1 MGLKYAYGYVVPPT
15 PTVEVLE
22 TGGEFQIFGIPQPPS
37 IIYTITVKNNSTLP
51 TPRAPGDVLITFPV
65 EVQYQSYTSTKG
77 TFDGAIWSSLGN
89 MVGQEEQT
97 LVVTTFVDPPTTESP
112 LITVSLSGLFGYS
125 IEVEN
130 QLTPANEDQIGL
142 YLFAENACGYSL
154 GSEKVSVNFLQSNS
168 ISVNIP
174 PTAVTDATGFLY
186 IHLAIGATVDTATRI
201 YRWQVYDAAGAERVL
216 ENVILYKDDHLDAG
230 ASVALP
236 SDLPTGTDRLS
247 GQTRLV
253 VGGVPTSGFYIY
265 NPTST
270 ATPDGVNFIADA
282 TGVVWELTGNP
293 TLGVITDIRVEGGCA
308 QPVEV
313 VNPDLVRKHVYEPG
327 IDFPTRQ
334 AVLGRYYF
342 EPELQTI
349 PRGSP
354 LDLVAYVNGWEEFP
368 VPRTDLLA
376 GSIVVIF
383 RGYVNTLDGTL
394 DKTDDTTPSGLM
406 DEVDLEIL
414 YHPSKTPLTVPKDLP
429 LGFAALYEIG
439 LSTSYQVLLANGTP
453 RSLYGTLISFN
464 MFVAQRAGERA
475 GWAELTG
482 DIVLKAGG
490 LLRCV
495 PEVGGILKK
504 SGHAVIQKFT
514 RPIKDA
520 ELVIG
525 FLINT
530 VNNRVTLTGD
540 GAYFI
545 RLDGVEIPPLEAI
558 RAIVGL
564 QEGHSYVNWSIPI
577 TITNQGVTVTVEHPY
592 NSVTDKS
599 FVRPNYP
606 DIIAGEECS
615 FVPTAFRYYL
625 FNRATLVTY
634 RSIAAISVEL
644 SETQTFSIT
653 DFSLLEE
660 VGAEEPVN
668 NFGLFT
674 PPQPYD
680 LELVS
685 GDIPVGSWLV
695 GCAYYYS
702 GSEVTSISHD
712 PLDGCIPESGM
723 TWLEMIDRVKL
734 LYGLRTLTQLKDSDP
749 NERFP
754 YTEGKIVWGDGRWDW
769 VVWDPEDTSY
779 PDDISIIAPDDR
791 RVEDPPDSG
800 IFTYPL
806 PGRFQV
812 INKNGT
818 GAWLPSTTATVL
830 KNYASTLFT
839 DLDTRWVILENGKKV
854 ALTWRSDSVKNPS
867 NTTIVPLNLL
877 TAGGDR
883 LGPGAW
889 EPLVKDNIGIM
900 IAMAAALGD

>member
-1 MGLKYAYGYVVPPT
+1 MGLKYAYGYVVPPE
-15 PTVEVLE
+15 PVVEVLE
-22 TGGEFQIFGIPQPPS
+22 TGGEFQVFGIPQPPS
-37 IIYTITVKNNSTLP
+37 IIYTITVKNNSTSP
-51 TPRAPGDVLITFPV
+51 TLRSPGDVLITFPV
-65 EVQYQSYTSTKG
+65 EVQYQSFTATKG
-77 TFDGAIWSSLGN
+77 TFDGSVWSGLGT
-89 MVGQEEQT
+89 MTGQEEHT

-130 QLTPANEDQIGL
+130 QLTPADEDEIGL
-142 YLFAENACGYSL
+142 YLFAENACGYTV
-154 GSEKVSVNFLQSNS
+154 GSERVSVNFLQSNS
-168 ISVNIP
+168 ISVEVPESAI
-174 PTAVTDATGFLY
+174 TDATGFLF
-186 IHLAIGATVDTATRI
+186 IHLAIGETVDTATRI
-201 YRWQVYDAAGAERVL
+201 YRWQVYDDFGAERFLEPVL
-216 ENVILYKDDHLDAG
+216 LYKDEHLDAG
-230 ASVALP
+230 ASIALP
-236 SDLPTGTDRLS
+236 SDLPTGADRLS

-253 VGGVPTSGFYIY
+253 VGGVPSSGFYIY
-265 NPTST
+265 NPLSS
-270 ATPDGVNFIADA
+270 ATPDGVNFIADS
-282 TGVVWELTGNP
+282 TGGVWELTGNP
-293 TLGVITDIRVEGGCA
+293 TLGVITDIAADGGCA

-334 AVLGRYYF
+334 AILGKYYF
-342 EPELQTI
+342 EPELQPI

-383 RGYVNTLDGTL
+383 RGYVNLTDGTL
-394 DKTDDTTPSGLM
+394 DKEDDTTPSGLM
-406 DEVDLEIL
+406 DEVDLEVL
-414 YHPSKTPLTVPKDLP
+414 YHPSKTPLTIPKDLE

-439 LSTSYQVLLANGTP
+439 LSTSYQVLLANGSP

-490 LLRCV
+490 MLRCV
-495 PEVGGILKK
+495 PEIGGVLKK

-514 RPIKDA
+514 RPIKAA

-525 FLINT
+525 FLNNT
-530 VNNRVTLTGD
+530 VDNKVTITGD

-545 RLDGVEIPPLEAI
+545 RLNGVEIPPLEAI
-558 RAIVGL
+558 RAIVSL
-564 QEGHSYVNWSIPI
+564 EEGHSYINWSIPI
-577 TITNQGVTVTVEHPY
+577 TINNQGLTVTVEHPY
-592 NSVTDKS
+592 SGVTEKS

-606 DIIAGEECS
+606 DIIAGEECT

-625 FNRATLVTY
+625 FNRATLKTY
-634 RSIAAISVEL
+634 RSISAISVEI
-644 SETQTFSIT
+644 SETQTFT
-653 DFSLLEE
+653 LDDFSLLEE
-660 VGAEEPVN
+660 VEAEEPAN
-668 NFGLFT
+668 DFGLFT
-674 PPQPYD
+674 PPQPYQ
-680 LELVS
+680 LNLVT
-685 GDIPVGSWLV
+685 GDIPNGSWLV

-702 GSEVTSISHD
+702 GAEITSISHD
-712 PLDGCIPESGM
+712 PLRGCIPESGL
-723 TWLEMIDRVKL
+723 TWLEMIDRVQL
-734 LYGLRTLTQLKDSDP
+734 LYGLRTLQQLKDSDP

-769 VVWDPEDTSY
+769 VVWDPSDTSY
-779 PDDISIIAPDDR
+779 PDDLNIIAPDDR

-812 INKNGT
+812 INKDGSKS
-818 GAWLPSTTATVL
+818 WLPPTTATVL
-830 KNYASTLFT
+830 KNYSSILFN
-839 DLDTRWVILENGKKV
+839 DLDTRHVILESGKKV
-854 ALTWRSDSVKNPS
+854 VLTWRSDSTKKPS
-867 NTTIVPLNLL
+867 ATTIVPLNLL
-877 TAGGDR
+877 NASGDR